1 MHNVFK
7 EYVKN
12 NLLDR
17 RQITWYEADI
27 MSKPDERLRLVSIK
41 LKKEDEDRF
50 QMAMEDLKKMM
61 LFRGQQDYE
70 QSCTEMIEG
79 LKKMISLTAETTGW
93 IELPEGGRIRAG
105 AMA

>member
-1 MHNVFK
+1 MPGCLNPGK
-7 EYVKN
+7 
-12 NLLDR
+12 LRIR
-17 RQITWYEADI
+17 RLYN
-27 MSKPDERLRLVSIK
+27 SP
-41 LKKEDEDRF
+41 RF
-50 QMAMEDLKKMM
+50 FAFANDTHQCTGHMEDLKKMM